1 MQRHHHMGTQ
11 FPRLPVD
18 FQSAPTEN
26 VKNGTAWKVKIPE
39 EYLTAL
45 RSIAK
50 RIGES
55 DLVPQPTTHSLIL
68 KAISNYIQLYQDTQT
83 ESQKGSQ
90 DPRPPGPLDGT
101 AGRRPN

>member
-11 FPRLPVD
+11 FPRLPAD

-26 VKNGTAWKVKIPE
+26 ATNGTARKVKIPE

-45 RSIAK
+45 RSIAM

-55 DLVPQPTTHSLIL
+55 DLVPEPTTHSLIL
-68 KAISNYIQLYQDTQT
+68 KAISNYIHRYQDTQ
-83 ESQKGSQ
+83 SQSGSQ
-90 DPRPPGPLDGT
+90 DQRSPGPLDGT